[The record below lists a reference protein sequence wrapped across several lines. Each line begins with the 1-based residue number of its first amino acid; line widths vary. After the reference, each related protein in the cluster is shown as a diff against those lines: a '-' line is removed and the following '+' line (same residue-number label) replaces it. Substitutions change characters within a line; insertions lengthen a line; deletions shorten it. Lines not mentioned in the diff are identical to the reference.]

1 MGVCQMSLIDY
12 GKLEGQAGQG
22 RRERFRIAEPFPHT
36 VVEDIL
42 LGDSD
47 ELAQAFPAPSWQG
60 WASRTS
66 SYQSGKSSCRDI
78 DVMPRA
84 MRDLIL
90 ELSGPRFLRALASMT
105 SIDALFPDPFLHG
118 GGLMCMDPG
127 GVLTPHTDRQYHP
140 TLRLFRRVNVLVYL
154 NRDWDASE
162 GGEFSLF
169 DFGGE
174 RPALTVPPRFG
185 TCVIFATD
193 HRSVHGVQ
201 PLTGSS
207 DGVRSRLLLLVDPA
221 DVFESSPPDS
231 VVPHEDAEG
240 ARPCRAGETDDGMD
254 RAQGGQGATHAAY
267 RVDPQ
272 TRQLV

>member
-1 MGVCQMSLIDY
+1 MSLIDY

-201 PLTGSS
+201 PLTGSQRRCS
-207 DGVRSRLLLLVDPA
+207 IALFYYSVDPA
-221 DVFESSPPDS
+221 DVFSGVRRTQWYPTKTQKEQDL
-231 VVPHEDAEG
+231 V
-240 ARPCRAGETDDGMD
+240 ARARLTTMRTALKV
-254 RAQGGQGATHAAY
+254 AKVLTHAAY

-272 TRQLV
+272 EPRQLV